1 MNEETKTRL
10 KQSGSFGWVPWFRA
24 LTENIAEGGEK
35 YLVDKARKV
44 DWIKENPSLLSYGAK
59 GIDPFS
65 FIYFLASKNT
75 KNQRKPVF
83 SSVHEVFEL
92 SGELSKH
99 CPTEGVI
106 TEGVIIPTPT
116 PVSKSLFH
124 DGKNFDSNLLWALFR
139 QAIEPNP
146 EVLPETFSRVLKMPD
161 VGVSKLTQSLFLINP
176 RKFFSIDKKISEHF
190 LAEYGNV
197 ETKINKDGYSRYFEF
212 CNKIKVQF
220 PECDLFEIN
229 QIIFILIND
238 NIINPKSKFYEVNTD
253 SFTDGTDSWDTF
265 SEFSCVTV
273 NQSADLI
280 FEPQQGDVLL
290 MRFGANEGRGIG
302 VVLKNEY
309 KEKERNY
316 DQSVIHVNWINKS
329 SSILS
334 SIQSEPSFC
343 EVRRDSPTY
352 SAFADSAE
360 YASTM
365 ELISKHLTA
374 KESDVAETTP
384 LPYGTHK
391 PKTVDHSL
399 NTILY
404 GPPGTGKTYKT
415 AEYCVRICVG
425 LSGNSGSKEIRRQY
439 KSLVSEGRVQFVTF
453 HQSYS
458 YEEFVEGLRP
468 KPNEVGGIR
477 LVPEDGI
484 LKKIATEARNNKDK
498 SYVLVID
505 EINRANISRVL
516 GELITLLE
524 EDKREGQKNEVVVQ
538 LPYSNK
544 AFSLPVNLHI
554 LGTMNTADRSI
565 ALLDTALRRRFDFDE
580 VMPKPEL
587 LKEASERT
595 EVNLSMV
602 LQSINNRVEFLKDR
616 DHLIGHAWLMKAKD
630 RDDLDRIMR
639 KKIIPLLVEFFHDD
653 WQSVKAIL
661 GDTND
666 FVQCEPL
673 SPPPGIDKGSDDRF
687 RWTIRDSFPEDAYN
701 NLIGNST
708 SDSN

>member
-1 MNEETKTRL
+1 MSEKTKSRL

-24 LTENIAEGGEK
+24 LTENIVEGGKE
-35 YLVDKARKV
+35 YLVDKAKKV
-44 DWIKENPSLLSYGAK
+44 DWIKENPSLLSYGDE

-75 KNQRKPVF
+75 TRQRETVF

-92 SGELSKH
+92 SGELRIH
-99 CPTEGVI
+99 CPTDEIV
-106 TEGVIIPTPT
+106 IPTPKAI
-116 PVSKSLFH
+116 SRLLFH
-124 DGKNFDSNLLWALFR
+124 DGNTFYPDLLWTLFR
-139 QAIEPNP
+139 QVAGSKP
-146 EVLPETFSRVLKMPD
+146 EVLPETFSNVLELPQ
-161 VGVSKLTQSLFLINP
+161 VGVGKLTQSLFLINP
-176 RKFFSIDKKISEHF
+176 RKFLSIDKRVSNNF
-190 LAEYGNV
+190 LANFGDV
-197 ETKINKDGYSRYFEF
+197 ELQINEDGYSRYFELK
-212 CNKIKVQF
+212 NEIKVQF
-220 PECDLFEIN
+220 PECELFEIN
-229 QIIFILIND
+229 QFIEHLTKD
-238 NIINPKSKFYEVNTD
+238 DIINSTSKIFEVNTD
-253 SFTDGTDSWDTF
+253 DFTDGTDSWDTF
-265 SEFSCVTV
+265 SEFSCVTA
-273 NQSADLI
+273 NQSADSI
-280 FEPQQGDVLL
+280 FEPKKGDVLL
-290 MRFGANEGRGIG
+290 MRFGANEGRGVG
-302 VVLKNEY
+302 VVLANEY
-309 KEKERNY
+309 NEKGRY
-316 DQSVIHVNWINKS
+316 SDQSVIHVNWINKS

-365 ELISKHLTA
+365 ELISKHISA
-374 KESDVAETTP
+374 KESDVDETTP
-384 LPYGTHK
+384 PPYDTYRPNTGG
-391 PKTVDHSL
+391 HSL

-404 GPPGTGKTYKT
+404 GPPGTGKTFKT

-425 LSGNSGSKEIRRQY
+425 LSGNPDSEEIRRQY
-439 KSLVSEGRVQFVTF
+439 KSLVSEGRVQLVTF

-468 KPNEVGGIR
+468 KPNDVGGIR

-484 LKKIATEARNNKDK
+484 LKKFATDTRNNKDK

-524 EDKREGQKNEVVVQ
+524 EDKREGQENEVVVQ

-544 AFSLPVNLHI
+544 EFSLPVNLHI

-565 ALLDTALRRRFDFDE
+565 ALLDTALRRRFDFEE
-580 VMPKPEL
+580 VMPNPEF
-587 LKEASERT
+587 LKDASERT
-595 EVNLSMV
+595 DVSLSKV

-661 GDTND
+661 GDTKD

-673 SPPPGIDKGSDDRF
+673 SPPPGIDKGSEDRF
-687 RWTIRDSFPEDAYN
+687 RWTIRDSFPEDAYD
-701 NLIGNST
+701 NLIGNNKSA
-708 SDSN
+708 SD